1 MWSPADM
8 ITKKQIDDLK
18 TRSDSCMIRMEA
30 QKKKNAACRSR
41 HAEMI
46 KGIKDRLE
54 KKKKEKP
61 S

>member
-1 MWSPADM
+1 M
-8 ITKKQIDDLK
+8 ITKKQIEDLK

-41 HAEMI
+41 HADMI

>member
-1 MWSPADM
+1 M

-30 QKKKNAACRSR
+30 QQKRNAACRSR
-41 HAEMI
+41 HADII
-46 KGIKDRLE
+46 KRIKDRLE
-54 KKKKEKP
+54 MKKKEKP

>member
-1 MWSPADM
+1 M

-18 TRSDSCMIRMEA
+18 IRSDSCKIRMES

-41 HAEMI
+41 HADMI
-46 KGIKDRLE
+46 NGIKDRLE